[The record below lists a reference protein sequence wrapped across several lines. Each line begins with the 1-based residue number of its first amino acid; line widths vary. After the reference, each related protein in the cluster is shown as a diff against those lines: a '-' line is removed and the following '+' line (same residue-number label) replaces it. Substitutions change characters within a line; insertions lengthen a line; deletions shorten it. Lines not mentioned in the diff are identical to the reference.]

1 MQALINNGLDFLEK
15 AREELEASRPKFS
28 IVSFWTAVEILL
40 KVPLVHEHWTLVCS
54 GKKIVKKKYLE
65 GDFQSVTYDET
76 CMRLGEV
83 LEKPLTKETMTV
95 FDKVRKHRN
104 RVVHFYHNAFSDLA
118 LKDILAEQA
127 DAWFALNRL
136 MRGDWAS
143 LLGPDL
149 QRKLAQDETRMLSSS
164 QFYAGAKFR
173 HIEPVIMQFIKEGKT
188 VTACTSCGQNAA
200 VVKAVHGKKAH
211 TLCETHC
218 HVCFR
223 GDTYMEVHCP
233 HCNSL
238 ERLEPM
244 EGTSWDCSGCR
255 KPFDKFKIINE
266 WQGRPEDYSLAAVPA
281 NCSDCEGYETVCE
294 FGGSYLCVSCL
305 TMHSSLE
312 SCDYC
317 GSKCTS
323 VDELSI
329 IYGCDFCS
337 GATGWDE

>member
-1 MQALINNGLDFLEK
+1 
-15 AREELEASRPKFS
+15 
-28 IVSFWTAVEILL
+28 
-40 KVPLVHEHWTLVCS
+40 
-54 GKKIVKKKYLE
+54 
-65 GDFQSVTYDET
+65 
-76 CMRLGEV
+76 
-83 LEKPLTKETMTV
+83 ETMTV

-200 VVKAVHGKKAH
+200 VLDVVHGKKAH
-211 TLCETHC
+211 TLCMTHC
-218 HVCFR
+218 YVCFR

-238 ERLEPM
+238 ERLEPFG
-244 EGTSWDCSGCR
+244 GTRWNCSGCSKHLDR
-255 KPFDKFKIINE
+255 FELINE
-266 WQGRPEDYSLAAVPA
+266 LQGSPWDYKLAEVPA
-281 NCSDCEGYETVCE
+281 DCWICGGCETVYG
-294 FGGSYLCVSCL
+294 FGGSYICVACF
-305 TMHSSLE
+305 TMYASL
-312 SCDYC
+312 
-317 GSKCTS
+317 K
-323 VDELSI
+323 
-329 IYGCDFCS
+329 S
-337 GATGWDE
+337 GRD